1 MTVIDPPADPPADL
15 PTDLVPD
22 VPTDAGADKP
32 GSLLPVIRIIP
43 DEAYDNPTWKG
54 LAYLARDLVI
64 YGAIVTGLVLTDN
77 PIALV
82 VLWFLA
88 SLSISGLFII
98 GHDAAH
104 EALFRSRRLNSI
116 VGHVAMLPSWH
127 VYEAWVLGHNRIHHG
142 HTVREGMDFVW
153 HPVTPE
159 QYSAMSTFGRLRHRV
174 EWSWWG
180 AGFYYLRE
188 IWLNKMITF
197 HPPAKWARAIRRDL
211 LFMAVG
217 VGLGMALFGWLGW
230 VVYGSALGVVW
241 MIVKVVVIPFLGFN
255 FVIGSVV
262 HVHHVQPEIRWYPR
276 REWTKFRGQ
285 MEGTTIL
292 RANRALDLFFHSIFV
307 HIPHHVDMRIPFYGL
322 EPAAAAIKAHHPEVH
337 DEKLRFRD
345 FMANSRQCKL
355 YDFEAGRWLT
365 YDQAMTALVAR
376 TAGPTEARQRFTKG
390 TLVR

>member
-1 MTVIDPPADPPADL
+1 MTLIDQDPAAS
-15 PTDLVPD
+15 PD
-22 VPTDAGADKP
+22 DGAASDTKVTKDDRDKT

-43 DEAYDNPTWKG
+43 SEAYDNPTWKG
-54 LAYLARDLVI
+54 LAYFARDLVI
-64 YGAIVTGLVLTDN
+64 YAVVVLALVSTDN
-77 PIALV
+77 PFFV
-82 VLWFLA
+82 VGLWVLA
-88 SLSISGLFII
+88 SMSVAGLFII

-104 EALFRSRRLNSI
+104 EALFKSRRLNSV
-116 VGHVAMLPSWH
+116 VGHLAMLPSWH

-153 HPVTPE
+153 HPVTPD
-159 QYSAMSTFGRLRHRV
+159 QYAAMSRFQRVRHRV

-180 AGFYYLRE
+180 SGLYYLRE

-197 HPPAKWARAIRRDL
+197 NPPAKWARAIRRDL
-211 LFMAVG
+211 LFMVAGVG
-217 VGLGMALFGWLGW
+217 VGMALFGWLGW
-230 VVYGSALGVVW
+230 VVYGSAAGVAW
-241 MIVKVVVIPFLGFN
+241 MIVKVVVVPFLGFN

-262 HVHHVQPEIRWYPR
+262 HVHHVQPDIRWYPR

-292 RANRALDLFFHSIFV
+292 RAPRVLDLYFHSIFV

-322 EPAAAAIKAHHPEVH
+322 ESAAAAIKAEYPETIH

-355 YDFEAGRWLT
+355 YDFEQGHWYT
-365 YDQAMTALVAR
+365 YDEAMTALAAKPVA
-376 TAGPTEARQRFTKG
+376 AGQRQRFTKG
-390 TLVR
+390 TLVK